1 MKYIALI
8 DSTGTLPIEPIMMP
22 LHEHLTAQTID
33 ADGNMFQGGY
43 DSRDMYRINI
53 LKVGEI
59 LYNLDGGLDLIR
71 IL

>member
-59 LYNLDGGLDLIR
+59 YYNFYGGIDLIR
-71 IL
+71 IQ